1 MIFWASFK
9 EISGRSNQLNLEE
22 NIKQNIS
29 DPDGEI
35 NTESEVA
42 PDPLEQLVDALREN
56 TQLKDVAARAQADL
70 VNYRRRA
77 AQELDEA
84 KLSGASR
91 LLLKMIS
98 VLDDFERAIGMVP
111 KESVDSDWLDGLEL
125 VERKFQTFFESEGV
139 SKIHAHGQIFEPRE
153 HEALMYTES
162 SEHNDGE
169 VLEVIRNGYKLNE
182 RVLRAAQVSVSKRP
196 TEEDNTKTQES

>member
-29 DPDGEI
+29 EPDGEI

-111 KESVDSDWLDGLEL
+111 KDSVDSDWLDGLAL
-125 VERKFQTFFESEGV
+125 VERKFQTFFESPDYCLHTV
-139 SKIHAHGQIFEPRE
+139 NSFNPII
-153 HEALMYTES
+153 
-162 SEHNDGE
+162 
-169 VLEVIRNGYKLNE
+169 LNY
-182 RVLRAAQVSVSKRP
+182 LFF
-196 TEEDNTKTQES
+196 